1 MGCGA
6 VSGRAADVREVH
18 SISCGE
24 VLTNEDHSAKI
35 PVEKVARNLVFSLLG
50 LKCASK
56 NVKHMETLDEPQV
69 DLFLATLIPTG

>member
-1 MGCGA
+1 MVQSPA
-6 VSGRAADVREVH
+6 VRQMYEKYIRFLV
-18 SISCGE
+18 E

-69 DLFLATLIPTG
+69 DLFLATLIPAG